1 MKTYTTI
8 QGDCWDLVAFKIY
21 GEEKYMKLLA
31 EANLPL
37 LDYMIF
43 PPGTV
48 INVQDIPD
56 DYDTEETVFWRDED
70 DEDEEPYSSVEEDE
84 EDDEPYSPVEEDE
97 DE

>member
-1 MKTYTTI
+1 M
-8 QGDCWDLVAFKIY
+8 VAFKIY

-48 INVQDIPD
+48 INVPDIPD

-84 EDDEPYSPVEEDE
+84 EDDETYSPVEEDE